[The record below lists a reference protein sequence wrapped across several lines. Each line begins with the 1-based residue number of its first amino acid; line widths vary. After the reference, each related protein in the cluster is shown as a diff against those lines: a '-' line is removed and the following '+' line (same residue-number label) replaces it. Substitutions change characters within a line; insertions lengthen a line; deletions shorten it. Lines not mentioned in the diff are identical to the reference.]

1 MFSCACGPAPVWA
14 RRIGCVSATVLAA
27 GAGGGCQAGMTVVES
42 CWAGGAMIV
51 RSAIGMGGAGGAG
64 GGGIGGGGG
73 GGARGGGGVHGGAGG
88 AAAGHALGGA
98 EG

>member
-14 RRIGCVSATVLAA
+14 RRIGCVSAPVLAA
-27 GAGGGCQAGMTVVES
+27 GAGGGCQAGMTVVDS

-64 GGGIGGGGG
+64 GGAIGGGG
-73 GGARGGGGVHGGAGG
+73 AEAAGGGGGLHNGPGRAD
-88 AAAGHALGGA
+88 
-98 EG
+98 EGVVPAVR